1 MFQSETRT
9 RHDGEAHRA
18 RQTASPEGRRN
29 AVSLFFEDLKVGTEA
44 FLGERIFTRESIIAF
59 AILYDPQPFH
69 LSDEAGRGSIY
80 GSLIA
85 SGWHTASVC
94 MRFIVE
100 RRERER
106 AEATQRGEALPKIG
120 VSPGVRDLR
129 WPVAVRPG
137 DCIAYRNR
145 VESLSETKR
154 PQWGLVAA
162 RSWGVNQDGV
172 EVFSMI
178 GGVL

>member
-1 MFQSETRT
+1 M
-9 RHDGEAHRA
+9 
-18 RQTASPEGRRN
+18 
-29 AVSLFFEDLKVGTEA
+29 SLFFEDMTVGVENELGAKV
-44 FLGERIFTRESIIAF
+44 FTRESIIAF

-69 LSDEAGRGSIY
+69 LSDEAGRASIY

-94 MRFIVE
+94 MRLIVE
-100 RRERER
+100 DRQRRR
-106 AEATQRGEALPKIG
+106 AEAAKRGEPLPKIG

-137 DCIAYRNR
+137 DRIAYFGRIEN
-145 VESLSETKR
+145 LSETKR
-154 PQWGLVAA
+154 PQWGLTTS
-162 RSWGVNQDGV
+162 RTWGVNQDGA

-178 GGVL
+178 GGVLWERRPA

>member
-1 MFQSETRT
+1 M
-9 RHDGEAHRA
+9 
-18 RQTASPEGRRN
+18 
-29 AVSLFFEDLKVGTEA
+29 SLFFEDLKIGAESR
-44 FLGERIFTRESIIAF
+44 LGERLFTREAIIAF

-69 LSDEAGRGSIY
+69 LSDEAGRASIY

-85 SGWHTASVC
+85 SGWQTASVC

-100 RRERER
+100 HRERER
-106 AEATQRGEALPKIG
+106 AEAASRGEALPKIG

-137 DCIAYRNR
+137 DTIAYFNR
-145 VESLSETKR
+145 IENLTETKR
-154 PQWGLVAA
+154 PHWGLVTA
-162 RSWGVNQDGV
+162 RHWGVNQDGV

-178 GGVL
+178 GGVLWERRAG